1 MFQTENVVTCH
12 PANRILNL
20 QNRLWQYQNSST
32 KSITTAAVS
41 NLSCFWILSGNTQ
54 VELHFKTG
62 NFFNRYQFTAT
73 LIFHKTTAGSL
84 IMNDIDCCEEMA
96 CDEAE
101 LGPDEFE
108 ERLRS
113 QQKLQEEQLE
123 MLKHMR
129 KFHLDDQSAILEK
142 LHQQMEET
150 GFENAAMIFSLEQI
164 QEIVR
169 RRVSPLFRPR

>member
-84 IMNDIDCCEEMA
+84 IMNDIDCWYSRLYFNYKGHPFSECLLFLLMHF
-96 CDEAE
+96 
-101 LGPDEFE
+101 PEFWDI
-108 ERLRS
+108 LFVWCFFS
-113 QQKLQEEQLE
+113 SLSPKL
-123 MLKHMR
+123 
-129 KFHLDDQSAILEK
+129 SA
-142 LHQQMEET
+142 T
-150 GFENAAMIFSLEQI
+150 
-164 QEIVR
+164 
-169 RRVSPLFRPR
+169 